1 MPTAEVMPTPEV
13 MPTTEIMP
21 TPEVM
26 PTTDVM
32 PTPEV
37 MPTKEVMPTTYS
49 MPTPEVMAEGRS
61 ITDCRWQYGRWS
73 SCSDKCV
80 KTRTRIKIQ
89 DAVTGGKECEDSAVD
104 STPCYNNE
112 CAGSAIN

>member
-13 MPTTEIMP
+13 MPTTEVMP
-21 TPEVM
+21 TP
-26 PTTDVM
+26 DVM

-37 MPTKEVMPTTYS
+37 MPTKEEMTTKYLMPTQ
-49 MPTPEVMAEGRS
+49 EVMVEGRS

-89 DAVTGGKECEDSAVD
+89 EAVTDGKQCEESAVD
-104 STPCYNNE
+104 STPCFNNE
-112 CAGSAIN
+112 CAGSTIT